1 LRHDEAILQED
12 LVNLTRVAIA
22 VILVGG
28 SIPVA
33 AEISQPDLSALTRGA
48 KRVVVATV
56 IDVDPVFQSNE
67 FGDQLIVSR
76 THLRVDEVLKPGQ
89 TGESQTVVMEV
100 EGGTIGDLTLTVSDL
115 PVLARGERAVIF
127 LQENSRGAVVP
138 HERGHGILELDASDH
153 VKGTGLA
160 LAAVRR
166 AVAAAR

>member
-1 LRHDEAILQED
+1 
-12 LVNLTRVAIA
+12 VKLTRLVTAI
-22 VILVGG
+22 VLV
-28 SIPVA
+28 SATVPLT
-33 AEISQPDLSALTRGA
+33 AEKPQPDLTTLTRGA

-56 IDVDPVFQSNE
+56 THVDPVFQSNE

-89 TGESQTVVMEV
+89 SDESQIVVMEL

>member
-1 LRHDEAILQED
+1 M
-12 LVNLTRVAIA
+12 NLTRVAIA
-22 VILVGG
+22 VVLVGA

-33 AEISQPDLSALTRGA
+33 AETSQPDLSTLTRGA

-56 IDVDPVFQSNE
+56 IGVEPVFQSNE

-89 TGESQTVVMEV
+89 PSGESETVVMEL

-115 PVLARGERAVIF
+115 PILARGERAVIF

-153 VKGTGLA
+153 VKGTGLT

-166 AVAAAR
+166 AIATAR